1 MDGPGWARDSASWG
15 RGWGPLSEAVCP
27 ARWPTIA
34 WLRLRQGR
42 VVAAAGDPGVGSTI
56 DAPSSFPP
64 TPPPACPSR
73 LPLASLSSSTILLDR
88 HFPSDSYPLFC
99 GAPQRTLCL
108 PTSSPGG
115 QSSPSPLQRPEPA
128 PPQRRRR
135 APSLPHLTPGSLTTP
150 APARS
155 GADSPAPARRGGAE
169 CAAAAAEAAGGGK

>member
-1 MDGPGWARDSASWG
+1 MNWRMDGPGWARDSASWG

-99 GAPQRTLCL
+99 RAPQRTLSLHLL
-108 PTSSPGG
+108 PPRG
-115 QSSPSPLQRPEPA
+115 QSSPSVSSHRIQHLLSGTLPPPLH
-128 PPQRRRR
+128 PPHHRR
-135 APSLPHLTPGSLTTP
+135 
-150 APARS
+150 
-155 GADSPAPARRGGAE
+155 
-169 CAAAAAEAAGGGK
+169 